1 MSTKRDAPMPHKFL
15 PWLAIASAM
24 SAFTLQAQ
32 AMPDTELLIG
42 SYTQGKSE
50 GIYRF
55 AFNSETGMIDAK
67 PLQVVKTE
75 NPSWLTVSR
84 DQRYLFA
91 VNENGPGQKDVVGK
105 VSSFA
110 IDPKTR
116 QITPINQ
123 VQSRGEEPTHSSLS
137 YDGRYLFVANYAV
150 NPDPGGALTVVPVG
164 KDGMLSEAVQ
174 VLPLGPGSKVNSERQ
189 MSSHVHLAVPTPDDK
204 YVVSADLGADKL
216 FVYRYDASQA
226 KPLQPA
232 KEPTVQLPGGS
243 GPRHTLFS
251 ADGKHAWLVL
261 EMTAQVA
268 VFDYHDGVFKQTQLV
283 DMKNKGVQE
292 KNGGGALH
300 TSPDGKFLY
309 VTNRGDANQVVVFRI
324 DQASGKLEEIQRRSL
339 EGKEP
344 REFAFDPTGKYMLF
358 ANQKSNQIVTVRR
371 DPQSGK
377 IGETV
382 QKFDADSPSYL
393 RFLTD
398 K

>member
-1 MSTKRDAPMPHKFL
+1 MPHKFL

-32 AMPDTELLIG
+32 PMPDTELLMG

-55 AFNSETGMIDAK
+55 GFNSQTGMIDAK
-67 PLQVVKTE
+67 PLQVIKSD
-75 NPSWLTVSR
+75 NPSWLTLSK

-110 IDPKTR
+110 IDSKTR

-164 KDGMLSEAVQ
+164 KDGTLSEAVQ
-174 VLPLGPGSKVNSERQ
+174 VLPLGPGSKVNNERQ
-189 MSSHVHLAVPTPDDK
+189 LSSHVHLAVPTPDNK

-216 FVYRYDASQA
+216 FVYRYDASQP

-232 KEPTVQLPGGS
+232 KVPTVQLPGGS

-251 ADGKHAWLVL
+251 SDGKHAWLVL

-268 VFDYHDGVFKQTQLV
+268 VFDYHDGAFKQTQLV
-283 DMKNKGVQE
+283 DMKNKGVEE

-344 REFAFDPTGKYMLF
+344 REFAFDPTGKFMLF

-371 DPQSGK
+371 DPQSGM
-377 IGETV
+377 IGDTV

>member
-1 MSTKRDAPMPHKFL
+1 MPHKFL

-116 QITPINQ
+116 RITPINQ

-150 NPDPGGALTVVPVG
+150 NPEPGGALTVVPVV
-164 KDGMLSEAVQ
+164 KDGTLSEAVQ

-204 YVVSADLGADKL
+204 YVVTADLGADKL
-216 FVYRYDASQA
+216 FVYQYDASQA

-344 REFAFDPTGKYMLF
+344 REFAFDPTGKFMLF
-358 ANQKSNQIVTVRR
+358 ANQKSNQIVTLRR

>member
-1 MSTKRDAPMPHKFL
+1 MPHKLL

-32 AMPDTELLIG
+32 PMPDTELLMG

-55 AFNSETGMIDAK
+55 GFNSQTGLIDAK
-67 PLQVVKTE
+67 PLQVIKSD
-75 NPSWLTVSR
+75 NPSWLTLSK
-84 DQRYLFA
+84 DQRHLFA

-164 KDGMLSEAVQ
+164 KDGTLSEAVQ

-189 MSSHVHLAVPTPDDK
+189 LSSHVHLAVPTPDNK

-216 FVYRYDASQA
+216 FVYRYDANQA

-232 KEPTVQLPGGS
+232 KVPTVQLPGGS

-268 VFDYHDGVFKQTQLV
+268 VFDYHDGGFKQTQLV
-283 DMKNKGVQE
+283 DMKNKGVEE

-344 REFAFDPTGKYMLF
+344 HEFAFDPTGKFMLF

-371 DPQSGK
+371 DPQSGM
-377 IGETV
+377 IGDTV

>member
-1 MSTKRDAPMPHKFL
+1 MPHKLL

-32 AMPDTELLIG
+32 PMPDTELLMG

-55 AFNSETGMIDAK
+55 GFNSQTGLIDAK
-67 PLQVVKTE
+67 PLQVIKSD
-75 NPSWLTVSR
+75 NPSWLTLSK
-84 DQRYLFA
+84 DQRHLFA

-164 KDGMLSEAVQ
+164 KDGTLSEAVQ

-189 MSSHVHLAVPTPDDK
+189 LSSHVHLAVPTPDNK

-216 FVYRYDASQA
+216 FVYRYDANQA

-232 KEPTVQLPGGS
+232 KVPTVQLPGGS

-268 VFDYHDGVFKQTQLV
+268 VFDYHDGGFKQTQLV
-283 DMKNKGVQE
+283 DMKNKGVEE

-344 REFAFDPTGKYMLF
+344 REFAFDPTGKFMLF

-371 DPQSGK
+371 DLQSGM
-377 IGETV
+377 IGDTV

>member
-1 MSTKRDAPMPHKFL
+1 MTPAFL
-15 PWLAIASAM
+15 PWLALASAI
-24 SAFTLQAQ
+24 SIFPVQAQ
-32 AMPDTELLIG
+32 TMSDTDLLVG

-55 AFNSETGMIDAK
+55 AFNSQTGKIDPA
-67 PLQVVKTE
+67 PRQVIRAE
-75 NPSWLTVSR
+75 NPSWLTLSK
-84 DQRYLFA
+84 DGRYLYA
-91 VNENGPGQKDVVGK
+91 VNENGPGQSDVVGK

-110 IDPKTR
+110 IAPKTH
-116 QITPINQ
+116 QVTPLNQ
-123 VQSRGEEPTHSSLS
+123 VKSKGDEPTHSSLS
-137 YDGRYLFVANYAV
+137 PDGRYLFVSNYAV
-150 NPDPGGALTVVPVG
+150 QPDPGGSLAVLPVG
-164 KDGMLSEAVQ
+164 RDGKLQDVVQ
-174 VLPLGPGSKVNSERQ
+174 SAGPNVASQVNAERQ
-189 MSSHVHLAVPTPDDK
+189 MSSHVHAAVPTPEGK
-204 YVVSADLGADKL
+204 YVVAADLGADKL
-216 FVYRYDASQA
+216 FVYSYDASQA
-226 KPLQPA
+226 RPLQPA
-232 KEPTVQLPGGS
+232 STPSVQLPGGS
-243 GPRHTLFS
+243 GPRHILFS
-251 ADGKHAWLVL
+251 REGKHAWLVL

-268 VFDYHDGVFKQTQLV
+268 VFDYHDGGFKQTQLV
-283 DMKNKGVQE
+283 DMKNKGVEE

-344 REFAFDPTGKYMLF
+344 REFAFDPTGTFMLF

-382 QKFDADSPSYL
+382 QKFDADAPSYL
-393 RFLTD
+393 RFLND

>member
-1 MSTKRDAPMPHKFL
+1 MPHKFL
-15 PWLAIASAM
+15 PLLAIASAM

-32 AMPDTELLIG
+32 PMPETELLMG

-67 PLQVVKTE
+67 PLQVIKTE
-75 NPSWLTVSR
+75 NPSWLTLSR

-116 QITPINQ
+116 QITPISQ

-150 NPDPGGALTVVPVG
+150 NPDPGGALTVLPVG
-164 KDGMLSEAVQ
+164 KDGKLSEAVQ
-174 VLPLGPGSKVNSERQ
+174 VLPLGPGSKVNPERQ

-204 YVVSADLGADKL
+204 YVVTADLGADKL
-216 FVYRYDASQA
+216 FVYRYDASQP

-232 KEPTVQLPGGS
+232 KEPTVQLPGGT

-268 VFDYHDGVFKQTQLV
+268 VFDYHDGSFKQTQLV
-283 DMKNKGVQE
+283 DMKNKGVEQ

-344 REFAFDPTGKYMLF
+344 REFAFDPTGKFILF
-358 ANQKSNQIVTVRR
+358 ANQKSDQIVTVRR
-371 DPQSGK
+371 DPHSGM
-377 IGETV
+377 IGDTV
-382 QKFDADSPSYL
+382 QKLDVGAPSYL

>member
-1 MSTKRDAPMPHKFL
+1 MPHKLL

-32 AMPDTELLIG
+32 TMPDTELLMG

-55 AFNSETGMIDAK
+55 GFNSQTGLIDAK
-67 PLQVVKTE
+67 PLQVIKSD
-75 NPSWLTVSR
+75 NPSWLTLSK
-84 DQRYLFA
+84 DQRHLFA

-164 KDGMLSEAVQ
+164 KDGTLSEAVQ

-189 MSSHVHLAVPTPDDK
+189 LSSHVHLAVPTPDNK

-216 FVYRYDASQA
+216 FVYRYDANQA

-232 KEPTVQLPGGS
+232 KVPTVQLPSGS

-268 VFDYHDGVFKQTQLV
+268 VFDYHDGGFKQTQLV
-283 DMKNKGVQE
+283 DMKNKGVEE

-344 REFAFDPTGKYMLF
+344 REFAFDPTGKFMLF

-371 DPQSGK
+371 DPQSGM
-377 IGETV
+377 IGDTV

-393 RFLTD
+393 RFLTE

>member
-1 MSTKRDAPMPHKFL
+1 MPHKFL

-32 AMPDTELLIG
+32 AMPDTELLVG

-55 AFNSETGMIDAK
+55 GFNSETGMIDAK
-67 PLQVVKTE
+67 PLQVVKAD
-75 NPSWLTVSR
+75 NPSWLTLSP

-137 YDGRYLFVANYAV
+137 HDGRYLFVANYAV

-164 KDGMLSEAVQ
+164 KDGTLSEAVQ

-204 YVVSADLGADKL
+204 YVVTADLGADKL
-216 FVYRYDASQA
+216 FVYRYDANQS

-232 KEPTVQLPGGS
+232 KVPFVQLPGGS

-251 ADGKHAWLVL
+251 SDGKHAWLVL

-268 VFDYHDGVFKQTQLV
+268 VFDYHDGGFKQTQLV
-283 DMKNKGVQE
+283 DMKNKGVEQ
-292 KNGGGALH
+292 KNGSGALH

-344 REFAFDPTGKYMLF
+344 REFAFDPTGMFMLF

>member
-150 NPDPGGALTVVPVG
+150 NPEPGGALTVVPVG
-164 KDGMLSEAVQ
+164 KDGTLSEAVQ

-216 FVYRYDASQA
+216 FVYRYDAS
-226 KPLQPA
+226 
-232 KEPTVQLPGGS
+232 
-243 GPRHTLFS
+243 
-251 ADGKHAWLVL
+251 
-261 EMTAQVA
+261 
-268 VFDYHDGVFKQTQLV
+268 
-283 DMKNKGVQE
+283 
-292 KNGGGALH
+292 
-300 TSPDGKFLY
+300 
-309 VTNRGDANQVVVFRI
+309 
-324 DQASGKLEEIQRRSL
+324 
-339 EGKEP
+339 
-344 REFAFDPTGKYMLF
+344 
-358 ANQKSNQIVTVRR
+358 
-371 DPQSGK
+371 
-377 IGETV
+377 
-382 QKFDADSPSYL
+382 
-393 RFLTD
+393 
-398 K
+398 

>member
-1 MSTKRDAPMPHKFL
+1 
-15 PWLAIASAM
+15 
-24 SAFTLQAQ
+24 
-32 AMPDTELLIG
+32 
-42 SYTQGKSE
+42 
-50 GIYRF
+50 
-55 AFNSETGMIDAK
+55 
-67 PLQVVKTE
+67 
-75 NPSWLTVSR
+75 
-84 DQRYLFA
+84 
-91 VNENGPGQKDVVGK
+91 
-105 VSSFA
+105 
-110 IDPKTR
+110 
-116 QITPINQ
+116 
-123 VQSRGEEPTHSSLS
+123 
-137 YDGRYLFVANYAV
+137 
-150 NPDPGGALTVVPVG
+150 
-164 KDGMLSEAVQ
+164 
-174 VLPLGPGSKVNSERQ
+174 
-189 MSSHVHLAVPTPDDK
+189 MSSHVHLAVPTPDNK

-232 KEPTVQLPGGS
+232 KVPTVQLPGGS

-251 ADGKHAWLVL
+251 SDGKHAWLVL

-268 VFDYHDGVFKQTQLV
+268 VFDYHDGGFKQTQLV
-283 DMKNKGVQE
+283 DMKNKGVDE

-344 REFAFDPTGKYMLF
+344 REFAFDPTGKFMLF

-371 DPQSGK
+371 DPQSGM
-377 IGETV
+377 IGDTV

>member
-1 MSTKRDAPMPHKFL
+1 MPHKLL

-32 AMPDTELLIG
+32 PMPDTELLMG

-55 AFNSETGMIDAK
+55 GFNSQTGLIDAK
-67 PLQVVKTE
+67 PLQVIKSD
-75 NPSWLTVSR
+75 NPSWLTLSK
-84 DQRYLFA
+84 DQRHLFA

-164 KDGMLSEAVQ
+164 KDGTLSEAVQ

-189 MSSHVHLAVPTPDDK
+189 LSSHVHLAVPTPDNK

-216 FVYRYDASQA
+216 FVYRYDANQA

-232 KEPTVQLPGGS
+232 KVPTVQLPGGS

-268 VFDYHDGVFKQTQLV
+268 VFDYHDGGFKQTQLV
-283 DMKNKGVQE
+283 DMKNKGVEE

-344 REFAFDPTGKYMLF
+344 REFAFDPAGKFMLF

-371 DPQSGK
+371 DPQSGM
-377 IGETV
+377 IGDTV

>member
-1 MSTKRDAPMPHKFL
+1 MPHKFL

-32 AMPDTELLIG
+32 PMPDTELLMG

-55 AFNSETGMIDAK
+55 GFNSQTGMIDAK
-67 PLQVVKTE
+67 PLQVIKSD
-75 NPSWLTVSR
+75 NPSWLTVSK
-84 DQRYLFA
+84 DQRHLFA

-164 KDGMLSEAVQ
+164 KDGTLSEAVQ

-189 MSSHVHLAVPTPDDK
+189 LSSHVHLAVPTPDNK

-232 KEPTVQLPGGS
+232 KVPTVQLPGGS

-251 ADGKHAWLVL
+251 SDGKHAWLVL

-268 VFDYHDGVFKQTQLV
+268 VFDYHDGGFKQTQLV
-283 DMKNKGVQE
+283 DMKNKGVEE

-309 VTNRGDANQVVVFRI
+309 VTNLGDANQVVVFRI

-344 REFAFDPTGKYMLF
+344 REFAFDPTGKFMLF

-371 DPQSGK
+371 DPQSGM
-377 IGETV
+377 IGDTV

>member
-1 MSTKRDAPMPHKFL
+1 MPHKLL

-32 AMPDTELLIG
+32 PMPDTELLMG

-55 AFNSETGMIDAK
+55 GFNSQTGLIDAK
-67 PLQVVKTE
+67 PLQVIKSD
-75 NPSWLTVSR
+75 NPSWLTLSK
-84 DQRYLFA
+84 DQRHLFA

-164 KDGMLSEAVQ
+164 KDGTLSEAVQ

-189 MSSHVHLAVPTPDDK
+189 LSSHVHLAVPTPDNK

-216 FVYRYDASQA
+216 FVYRYDANQA

-232 KEPTVQLPGGS
+232 KVPTVQLPGGS

-268 VFDYHDGVFKQTQLV
+268 VFDYHDGGFKQTQLV
-283 DMKNKGVQE
+283 DMKNKGVEE

-344 REFAFDPTGKYMLF
+344 REFAFDPTGKFMLF

-371 DPQSGK
+371 DLQSGM
-377 IGETV
+377 IGDTV

-393 RFLTD
+393 RFLTE